1 MLTLVTT
8 ILLCTADPA
17 KPASKP
23 PLLPHYPFLIMYGVR
38 PARYTIEEL
47 TAQSAAAIRNCTSAH
62 QSPIVWSCAEGRYI
76 HNPEFVSYKH
86 GKFQEV

>member
-1 MLTLVTT
+1 MTTL
-8 ILLCTADPA
+8 LSTADPA

-23 PLLPHYPFLIMYGVR
+23 PLLPHYTFLIMYGVR
-38 PARYTIEEL
+38 PARYTIQEL
-47 TAQSAAAIRNCTSAH
+47 TAQSAAAIRNCAPAH
-62 QSPIVWSCAEGRYI
+62 QSPIIWSCAEGRYI